1 MAFKWKERYKLG
13 IEEIDRQHKNLF
25 DIGARVYDLA
35 VLKDSYDHYDEIISV
50 LNELLDYTRY
60 HFTYEEELIKKHGYD
75 GLEEQQKGHE
85 FYVEKIKSIA
95 SKDIDSDQYKT
106 IIELVDF
113 LSEWISSHILLMDR
127 KYAMYF
133 KEKGIVV

>member
-50 LNELLDYTRY
+50 LNELLGYTRY